1 MNNRLYCTF
10 VEPNEINEISK
21 KIQSSYKV
29 LFDKIFVLES
39 LDGEKVMLTY
49 NVDLGNSNGEFAIG
63 NTILVHRKKQ
73 TNTLYTINALNEL
86 IKSLNNGVLD
96 KSYSINWD
104 DYKNCI
110 LLVQADGYKKIKKE
124 NHKEMTKAKL
134 FNYLIQSKET
144 DQNMYTLSVIH
155 TALKKFK
162 TKIVLYNYDAF
173 VFDFCDVEYDG
184 LFKTLEHIVSDEYP
198 ISIKKGNHYGALY
211 EI

>member
-10 VEPNEINEISK
+10 VELDEIKEISE

-39 LDGEKVMLTY
+39 LDGEKTMLTY
-49 NVDLGNSNGEFAIG
+49 NVDLGNSNQEFAIG

-96 KSYSINWD
+96 KSYSINWN

-110 LLVQADGYKKIKKE
+110 LLVQADGYKKI
-124 NHKEMTKAKL
+124 
-134 FNYLIQSKET
+134 
-144 DQNMYTLSVIH
+144 D
-155 TALKKFK
+155 
-162 TKIVLYNYDAF
+162 TKI
-173 VFDFCDVEYDG
+173 
-184 LFKTLEHIVSDEYP
+184 K
-198 ISIKKGNHYGALY
+198 
-211 EI
+211 EIINLS